1 MLKRL
6 LNTMIKN
13 ITIDELKI
21 GMYVKDVTWGND
33 KFKVKTQGIVKSTKT
48 IEQLKKQG
56 VVSLVVEYSP
66 AGEPTEMAVDN
77 SQAETEES
85 QSTSTTTDLKTSIE
99 QELSQSCVIYD
110 NAAAQMNEMFEQ
122 VKTGKA
128 LNAAAINELASEIT
142 DSIIRNEYAITM
154 LTRIRSQST
163 YQWEHAINCSVL
175 LCGFSLYLGLKKETA
190 QQIALGGM
198 LKDVGMAKVPPGII
212 QNPAAISD
220 FDMKAVKN
228 HVKWGLEANKKD
240 GLNNKIVTD
249 MVVNHHERLDGSGY
263 PRGIAKN
270 SLSKL
275 ARMTAI
281 VDVYDAFTGDKP
293 YKPGE
298 PPISAL
304 RYLMSNKHLFD
315 QDLVQQF
322 VKYLGIHPVGSVVK
336 LSNDKLAIV
345 TQGNR
350 KNPVK
355 PQVKTFY
362 NLKHNRYTTS
372 TDCDLAEEDH
382 KIIASVNPEDHNINL
397 NKVIRDVIS

>member
-270 SLSKL
+270 SLSSSL
-275 ARMTAI
+275 A
-281 VDVYDAFTGDKP
+281 
-293 YKPGE
+293 
-298 PPISAL
+298 
-304 RYLMSNKHLFD
+304 
-315 QDLVQQF
+315 
-322 VKYLGIHPVGSVVK
+322 
-336 LSNDKLAIV
+336 
-345 TQGNR
+345 
-350 KNPVK
+350 
-355 PQVKTFY
+355 
-362 NLKHNRYTTS
+362 
-372 TDCDLAEEDH
+372 
-382 KIIASVNPEDHNINL
+382 
-397 NKVIRDVIS
+397 